1 MPAAAVGIGG
11 AVSMGTSLFSALNAG
26 KNAKKIQNEIDNYQ
40 RQDLVNPY
48 DRLSVSTLGAD
59 LQRED
64 LARSM
69 STLSNQA
76 AQGGSRAIIGATQ
89 NALEQQR
96 QQEAQIAANLDA
108 QQMQVNQLQAQG
120 DGMVQQMQEQRERD
134 DLLGLGNALNTFRQE
149 RANAWNQFGSAALAT
164 GMGMANAMNGE
175 STNNNNKTGS
185 QSNGFNPFASS
196 NQMNP
201 SSFSLSSPEAQG
213 IFASQPTNTVADQ
226 LRGVLP
232 SGVTSFQAP
241 DLTSVANTSGK
252 TGGFMPSLSPYGL
265 TGQNLFYYNNGLSR
279 YRPSTKF

>member
-108 QQMQVNQLQAQG
+108 QQMQVNQMQAQG

-175 STNNNNKTGS
+175 SANNNNGEKTPRYNRDGNNKNFNAGLIKASDGS
-185 QSNGFNPFASS
+185 RISQYQNFINPTG
-196 NQMNP
+196 
-201 SSFSLSSPEAQG
+201 LS
-213 IFASQPTNTVADQ
+213 I
-226 LRGVLP
+226 
-232 SGVTSFQAP
+232 
-241 DLTSVANTSGK
+241 
-252 TGGFMPSLSPYGL
+252 SPYMQNYSNSINGLQINPIAGNYL
-265 TGQNLFYYNNGLSR
+265 TGLFG
-279 YRPSTKF
+279 